1 MSPLAKS
8 TILSLSLLAGAAASA
23 YAQSENIAKLPP
35 SAAVTPPPA
44 AAVVAPSTVF
54 LGPDPG
60 TSWPA
65 SQVNTGAVQPSSQ
78 QLGALPR
85 NGVGTDFE

>member
-8 TILSLSLLAGAAASA
+8 TILSLSPLAGAAASA

-44 AAVVAPSTVF
+44 AAGPSTVF

-65 SQVNTGAVQPSSQ
+65 SHVNTGAVQPSSQ

>member
-44 AAVVAPSTVF
+44 AAAVAPSTVF

-60 TSWPA
+60 TAWPA
-65 SQVNTGAVQPSSQ
+65 SQNNIGAVQPSSQ
-78 QLGALPR
+78 QLGATSQEWS
-85 NGVGTDFE
+85 G